1 LTCPELVSVVIPSW
15 NGRDLLPAC
24 VDSLLGQTYPALEIV
39 VVDNGSDDGSDAFI
53 EASYGDRVVLV
64 RNPTNRG
71 FAGGV
76 NAGIR
81 AARGEIIALLNNDAV
96 ADPRWIEQLLT
107 GLAHGPDVGM
117 CASKI
122 LSLRE
127 PAIID
132 KVGHVIYPDGLSVGR
147 AMGERDRGQF
157 DRVEETLLPD
167 GCAALYSRRLLDD
180 VGLFDEQFFA
190 YCDDAELGL
199 RARLYGWRCV
209 YVPTAV
215 AHHLH
220 AGTFRQFSP
229 FRVMLIERNRLWLVA
244 KLYPWP
250 LLAVV
255 PFFTTLRY
263 LWNTGAALLGVGS
276 AGRFARTHSRA
287 ALLAILG
294 RAYWSALRGLPAI
307 LRKRRRIRRERR
319 LSDLAFCRLLWH
331 YRISVRQLTL
341 TVR

>member
-1 LTCPELVSVVIPSW
+1 M
-15 NGRDLLPAC
+15 LLKAC
-24 VDSLLGQTYPALEIV
+24 VDSLLAQTYAALEIV

-53 EASYGDRVVLV
+53 EASYADRVVLV
-64 RNPTNRG
+64 RHRSNRG

-81 AARGEIIALLNNDAV
+81 VARGDLIALLNNDAV
-96 ADPRWIEQLLT
+96 ADPRWIEQLVT
-107 GLAHGPDVGM
+107 GLTYGPDVGM

-147 AMGERDRGQF
+147 AMGERDCGQF

-215 AHHLH
+215 ALHLH

-229 FRVMLIERNRLWLVA
+229 LRVMLIERNRLWLTV

-250 LLAVV
+250 LLAVL
-255 PFFTTLRY
+255 PFFTALRY
-263 LWNTGAALLGVGS
+263 LWNAGAAVVGVGS
-276 AGRFARTHSRA
+276 AGRFAHTHSRA
-287 ALLAILG
+287 ALVLALG
-294 RAYWSALRGLPAI
+294 RAYGSALRGLPSI
-307 LRKRRRIRRERR
+307 LKKRRRIRGGRR
-319 LSDLAFCRLLWH
+319 LTDLAFYRLLWH
-331 YRISVRQLTL
+331 YRISARQLTL